1 MPRYEIFSYTCTP
14 TWCHAIRSSSG
25 SGPGVGWGLM
35 TSFGSRHG
43 DYIPTLWYLLLRFHT
58 NLRPDKTGT
67 QQKNESTQ
75 EAHEA
80 GKQQEH
86 HPPHLPD
93 VNADDVE
100 MMMVMMMMMMMMMV
114 VTMMTMTMMIMM
126 ILVMMK
132 ATMMMMVMLMMVM
145 TMMMLIL
152 MMLIMMM
159 TL

>member
-100 MMMVMMMMMMMMMV
+100 MMMVMMMIMMMMV
-114 VTMMTMTMMIMM
+114 VMMTMTMMIMM